1 MGQSYG
7 TDTGLRGSSFP
18 GGQYYCMFVCW
29 WGPRPSGEAALKT
42 QGQLLDGYPCWREDG
57 VHCQAREAEREGTEA
72 RPLLDAGSPRKPT
85 RVVVGG
91 RVTRGVTGCL

>member
-42 QGQLLDGYPCWREDG
+42 QGNCWTDILAGERMEFT
-57 VHCQAREAEREGTEA
+57 ARQ
-72 RPLLDAGSPRKPT
+72 
-85 RVVVGG
+85 G
-91 RVTRGVTGCL
+91 RQNVRAQRQVPY